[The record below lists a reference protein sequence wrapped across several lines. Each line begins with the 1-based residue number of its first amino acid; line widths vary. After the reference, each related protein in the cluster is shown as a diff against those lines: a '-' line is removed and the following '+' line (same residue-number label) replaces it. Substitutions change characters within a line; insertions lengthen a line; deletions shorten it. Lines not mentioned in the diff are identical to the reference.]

1 MFFEA
6 PHSTPPVLKICYM
19 EWYCGLSLL
28 CLSKNMGAFQKIL
41 GLVDALGLFLVTRH
55 PFVELFLLL
64 MRTGDNLPEQSGSI
78 PENFVDTVFRREYF
92 MIYLHSVVYFICGTG
107 MTLDMKRRQC
117 GFAAG
122 VHVAVVTAMTLHGSP
137 KMTEYSMV
145 RFWRNSP
152 SPNHH
157 HCLVLRPA
165 FSLLLPFPYYYCS
178 AVSYKLIKFV

>member
-1 MFFEA
+1 
-6 PHSTPPVLKICYM
+6 
-19 EWYCGLSLL
+19 
-28 CLSKNMGAFQKIL
+28 MGAFQKIL

-152 SPNHH
+152 SGHSIFIPIPP
-157 HCLVLRPA
+157 LWMRRFLQV
-165 FSLLLPFPYYYCS
+165 
-178 AVSYKLIKFV
+178 KFWGKIASEGSKVKERTIEIIS